1 MILEELELMRTVANG
16 TLKCLKLTGLV
27 FNLKFDQYKLWISM
41 PGKYP
46 QSILTVRF
54 SSKIFDDSKLQNDL
68 DAEIKSIHEQ
78 SNGEEIYISLIIE
91 WING

>member
-1 MILEELELMRTVANG
+1 
-16 TLKCLKLTGLV
+16 
-27 FNLKFDQYKLWISM
+27 M

-68 DAEIKSIHEQ
+68 DVEIKSIHEQ